1 LPAKENK
8 IDNILFSAGDED
20 KAGEIASYFGDHG
33 NNTLFGIPDFP
44 LLLRESNLM
53 IRALFCIGLGCDVY
67 PGGVKGYG
75 PSQMYNDITEM

>member
-1 LPAKENK
+1 MPAKENK
-8 IDNILFSAGDED
+8 INNILISTGDED
-20 KAGEIASYFGDHG
+20 KAREIAS